1 LAEDEL
7 TGRLS
12 HTGKVRNSIPMKD
25 STETFKRRDEIS
37 LVLLSQLKMT
47 LPAVGKPDRR
57 KKLQ

>member
-1 LAEDEL
+1 MGV
-7 TGRLS
+7 TGGYS
-12 HTGKVRNSIPMKD
+12 VTVCPV
-25 STETFKRRDEIS
+25 RRDKIS